1 MLHFDRKNFD
11 RIRDALPETW
21 ATVRSDDALT
31 FSELVRHGFHLVDMS
46 GDLWT
51 VLRAGRA

>member
-1 MLHFDRKNFD
+1 MLHYDHNNFF

-21 ATVRSDDALT
+21 ATVRANDPLT